1 MCHIS
6 CPEIVKWKKIEKKGY
21 MPFMKF
27 SKPVSQ
33 KVAKSVISK
42 FAKKVTLPKFLRDPL
57 RGKYFE
63 ENIFYVS
70 KQ

>member
-1 MCHIS
+1 
-6 CPEIVKWKKIEKKGY
+6 

-27 SKPVSQ
+27 SKLVSQ
-33 KVAKSVISK
+33 KVAKRVISK